1 MLDGGLRRSRR
12 YMRKYGFKLDYDN
25 FEYSVTE
32 HITYLTTKYLTVPTY
47 RLFGGRKNRTNA
59 LNAAEVVSIGA
70 HFLMTSPVGLCAL
83 VWGIHQKRKHQNK

>member
-47 RLFGGRKNRTNA
+47 
-59 LNAAEVVSIGA
+59 
-70 HFLMTSPVGLCAL
+70 
-83 VWGIHQKRKHQNK
+83 